1 MSLKDYIHSG
11 MIEDYCLGLLTP
23 EEMEDVAKQANIN
36 PEIKER
42 ISEYQLALKQY
53 AAELGPATGK
63 NQKKQLMEIID
74 NLEAETSINI
84 KNLPL
89 INKYSNS
96 KKWLPVAKSVLPS
109 ALEEP
114 TLMYELRDDKGIN
127 QFLLWTIA
135 DSPYELHEDVYETLL
150 LLEGECICRVGE
162 DAYHLHTGDF
172 LPIPL
177 HKPHNLEVV
186 KGPVLLLVQRLEAA

>member
-1 MSLKDYIHSG
+1 MSLKDYIDSG

-23 EEMEDVAKQANIN
+23 DEMEDVAKQAKIH
-36 PEIKER
+36 PEINER
-42 ISEYQLALKQY
+42 INEYQLALKQY
-53 AAELGPATGK
+53 AAELSPNSGK
-63 NQKKQLMEIID
+63 SQKKQLMEIID
-74 NLEAETSINI
+74 NLEAETSIDL

-96 KKWLPVAKSVLPS
+96 KKWLPLAKSVLPS

-114 TLMYELRDDKGIN
+114 ILMYELRDEKGIN
-127 QFLLWTIA
+127 QFLIWTIVDA
-135 DSPYELHEDVYETLL
+135 PYELHEDVYETLL

-162 DAYHLHTGDF
+162 DAYHLNTGDF
-172 LPIPL
+172 LAIPL
-177 HKPHNLEVV
+177 HKHHNLEVV

>member
-11 MIEDYCLGLLTP
+11 MIEDYCLGILTP
-23 EEMEDVAKQANIN
+23 DEMEDVAKQANIN

-42 ISEYQLALKQY
+42 IDEYQSALKHY
-53 AAELGPATGK
+53 AGELSPENAEIH
-63 NQKKQLMEIID
+63 KKQLMVIID
-74 NLEAETSINI
+74 DLEAETRIDI
-84 KNLPL
+84 KFLPL
-89 INKYSNS
+89 ISKYSNS
-96 KKWLPVAKSVLPS
+96 KKWLSLAKSVLPS

-114 TLMYELRDDKGIN
+114 TLMHKLRDEKGIN

-135 DSPYELHEDVYETLL
+135 DSPHELHEDVYETLL

-162 DAYHLHTGDF
+162 DAYHLNTGDF
-172 LPIPL
+172 LAIPL
-177 HKPHNLEVV
+177 HKHHNLEVV

>member
-23 EEMEDVAKQANIN
+23 EEMEDVAKQANIH

-42 ISEYQLALKQY
+42 INEYQSALKQY
-53 AAELGPATGK
+53 AAELSPGTAK
-63 NQKKQLMEIID
+63 SHKQQLMKIID
-74 NLEAETSINI
+74 NLEVEASLDI

-96 KKWLPVAKSVLPS
+96 KKWLPLAKSVLPS

-114 TLMYELRDDKGIN
+114 TLMYELRDEKGIN
-127 QFLLWTIA
+127 QFLIWTIA
-135 DSPYELHEDVYETLL
+135 DSPYELHDDVYETLL

-162 DAYHLHTGDF
+162 DAYHLNTGDF
-172 LPIPL
+172 LTIPL
-177 HKPHNLEVV
+177 HKPHNLEVIN
-186 KGPVLLLVQRLEAA
+186 GPVLLLVQRLEAA

>member
-23 EEMEDVAKQANIN
+23 DEMEDVAKQANIN

-42 ISEYQLALKQY
+42 INEYQSALKQY
-53 AAELGPATGK
+53 AAELSPGNAK
-63 NQKKQLMEIID
+63 SHKQQLMKIID
-74 NLEAETSINI
+74 NLEAEASLDI

-96 KKWLPVAKSVLPS
+96 KKWLPLAKSVLPA

-114 TLMYELRDDKGIN
+114 TLMYELRDEKGIN

-135 DSPYELHEDVYETLL
+135 DSPYELHDDVYETLL

-162 DAYHLHTGDF
+162 DAYHLNTGDF
-172 LPIPL
+172 LAIPL
-177 HKPHNLEVV
+177 HKHHNLEVV